1 MRITTIAALGILA
14 TLGGG
19 CASRPTTNSGGA
31 PAAASGSSA
40 MVEQNSTTK
49 MQQAASINLQLG
61 VAYMQ
66 TGNLQVAEQ
75 KLLKAQDENPHD
87 PQIHSALALLYVR
100 IGNDAKANAEYKES
114 LRLAP
119 GDPDVLNSYGVYLC
133 GKGRTDEGV
142 KYFTQA
148 AQNPL
153 YRTPWA
159 AYTNAGLCMHDAKRI
174 PESEQFFLRAV
185 SFKPNFEPAVVQLGM
200 VEIEQQHPA
209 DAARLVREYLAIG
222 AASADVLMVGW
233 RAAQLQGDQ
242 EASARYAK
250 RLQSDYPTTDQA
262 HAVADASS
270 GQK

>member
-1 MRITTIAALGILA
+1 MRITTCAVLGILA
-14 TLGGG
+14 VLTAG
-19 CASRPTTNSGGA
+19 CASRPTTNSGSSGA
-31 PAAASGSSA
+31 SSGSSA
-40 MVEQNSTTK
+40 MADQGSTTK
-49 MQQAASINLQLG
+49 LQQAASLNLQLG

-75 KLLKAQDENPHD
+75 KLLKAQEENPHD

-142 KYFTQA
+142 KYFTQS

-153 YRTPWA
+153 YRKPWA
-159 AYTNAGLCMHDAKRI
+159 AYTNAGLCLHDAKRL

-185 SFKPNFEPAVVQLGM
+185 SFKPNFEPAVVQLGS

-222 AASADVLMVGW
+222 PASADVLMVGW

-250 RLQSDYPTTDQA
+250 RLQSDFPTTDQA
-262 HAVADASS
+262 HVVADVTA

>member
-1 MRITTIAALGILA
+1 MKITTYAALGILA
-14 TLGGG
+14 LLGTG
-19 CASRPTTNSGGA
+19 CASKPTAGSG
-31 PAAASGSSA
+31 AAASTGSSA

-49 MQQAASINLQLG
+49 MQQAASLNLQLG

-75 KLLKAQDENPHD
+75 KLVKAEEENSHD
-87 PQIHSALALLYVR
+87 PQIHSALALLYVK
-100 IGNDAKANAEYKES
+100 IGNDAKANTEYKES

-142 KYFTQA
+142 KYFNQS

-159 AYTNAGLCMHDAKRI
+159 AYTNAGLCLHDAKRI
-174 PESEQFFLRAV
+174 PESEQYFLRAV
-185 SFKPNFEPAVVQLGM
+185 SFKPNFEPAVVQLGS

-209 DAARLVREYLAIG
+209 DAARLVREYIG
-222 AASADVLMVGW
+222 IGQVTADVLMVGW

-250 RLQSDYPTTDQA
+250 RLQADFPTTDQA
-262 HAVADASS
+262 HAVADATA

>member
-1 MRITTIAALGILA
+1 MRITTLAALGILA
-14 TLGGG
+14 TLGAG
-19 CASRPTTNSGGA
+19 CASRPTANSGAA
-31 PAAASGSSA
+31 PASGSSA

-49 MQQAASINLQLG
+49 MQQAASLELQLG

-75 KLLKAQDENPHD
+75 KLVKAEQENAHD
-87 PQIHSALALLYVR
+87 PQIHSALALLYVK

-159 AYTNAGLCMHDAKRI
+159 AYTNAGLCLHDAKRI

-185 SFKPNFEPAVVQLGM
+185 SFKPNFEQAVVQLGL

-242 EASARYAK
+242 EASTRYAK
-250 RLQSDYPTTDQA
+250 RLQNEFPTTDQA

>member
-1 MRITTIAALGILA
+1 MKITAYVALGLLTA
-14 TLGGG
+14 LCAA
-19 CASRPTTNSGGA
+19 CASKPTSSSGAA
-31 PAAASGSSA
+31 PASGSSA
-40 MVEQNSTTK
+40 MVEQNSVTK
-49 MQQAASINLQLG
+49 MQQAANLNLQLG

-75 KLLKAQDENPHD
+75 KLLKAVEENPHD

-119 GDPDVLNSYGVYLC
+119 GDPDVLNFYGVYLC

-142 KYFTQA
+142 KYFNQS

-159 AYTNAGLCMHDAKRI
+159 AYTNAGLCLHDAKRI
-174 PESEQFFLRAV
+174 PESEQYFLRAV
-185 SFKPNFEPAVVQLGM
+185 SFKPNFEPAVVQLGS

-209 DAARLVREYLAIG
+209 DAARLVREYIAIG
-222 AASADVLMVGW
+222 QVTADVLMVGW
-233 RAAQLQGDQ
+233 RAAQLLGDQ
-242 EASARYAK
+242 ETSARYAK
-250 RLQSDYPTTDQA
+250 RLQADFPTTDQA
-262 HAVADASS
+262 HAVADATA